1 MLRFKGRD
9 WRPQSFAIAMAF
21 DAFRVALGGK
31 PEHFTIREIVTW
43 LTTRHSLGR

>member
-9 WRPQSFAIAMAF
+9 WEPQSFAICMAF

-31 PEHFTIREIVTW
+31 PEHFTLREIIAW
-43 LTTRHSLGR
+43 LTVRANQ